1 MAERQAMIDRDH
13 SLSVVRQG
21 QLLALSRSTV
31 YYRPMATP
39 PAELALMRLIDEL
52 HLQFP

>member
-1 MAERQAMIDRDH
+1 MIDRDH
-13 SLSVVRQG
+13 SLSMVRQC

-31 YYRPMATP
+31 YYRPMVTP
-39 PAELALMRLIDEL
+39 PEELALMRLTDEL